1 VTGCKVILLLCS
13 IRKDKKMHKTFN
25 PYLPSYEYI
34 PDGEPHVFGDR
45 VYIYGSHDRFH
56 GAEFCLNDYIC
67 YSADVRDLSEWRY
80 EGIIYKK
87 EQDPRN
93 QNIPANAPAPE
104 PGFCADK
111 ENLMDGDLNSPGIHA
126 LFAPD
131 VVQGP
136 DKRFYLFY
144 CLDYLNGIG
153 VAVCNEPAGE
163 YVFLDFVR
171 HKDGSILG
179 EREGDLWQF
188 DPGIFVDVDDT
199 VYLYSGNGPVS
210 KEQKNRHSISSQVM
224 KLEDDMV
231 TIKEEPERLL
241 PGILE
246 SEGTGFEGHE
256 FFEASSIRRIHN
268 KYYLVYSSVR
278 SHELCYAISDQP
290 DKGYQFGGTLID
302 IGDVFLDGRT
312 ENETLNCLGNTHGG
326 IECINGKW
334 YVFYHRHSNRT
345 NYSRQGCAEQ
355 IEIQEDGS
363 IKQKE
368 ITSCGL
374 NGGPLEGKGCYPAYI
389 CCQLTGKK
397 SSNRFFSHPLAIK
410 MKYPFLTR
418 DIPDVNPSEEMDR
431 MDRENPIQYI
441 KNIAEDTVIGYKYF
455 ACKDIS
461 KVCLWVRGN
470 AAGDMKVLC
479 RPMKSENDKEENKT
493 EQGYQSYEDTMRE
506 CGSVE
511 INLQDGEGWQTAFG
525 TLNIPQGVHAL
536 YFAYHGEGSLSFR
549 KFELI

>member
-1 VTGCKVILLLCS
+1 MKRQV
-13 IRKDKKMHKTFN
+13 FN

-34 PDGEPHVFGDR
+34 PDGEPHVFGER

-80 EGIIYKK
+80 EGVIFKK

-93 QNIPANAPAPE
+93 QNIPADAPAPK
-104 PGFCADK
+104 PGFSADK
-111 ENLMDGDLNSPGIHA
+111 ENLMDGDLNHPGIHA

-131 VVQGP
+131 VVQGS

-153 VAVCNEPAGE
+153 VAVCDEPAGE

-199 VYLYSGNGPVS
+199 VYLYSGNGPIR
-210 KEQKNRHSISSQVM
+210 KEQENRHSISSQVM

-302 IGDVFLDGRT
+302 IGDVFLDGRP
-312 ENETLNCLGNTHGG
+312 EIETLNCLGNTHGG

-334 YVFYHRHSNRT
+334 YVFYHRQSNRT
-345 NYSRQGCAEQ
+345 SYSRQGCAEQ

-397 SSNRFFSHPLAIK
+397 PENRFFSHPSVIK
-410 MKYPFLTR
+410 MEYPFLTQ

-441 KNIAEDTVIGYKYF
+441 KNVAEDTVIGYKYF

-470 AAGDMKVLC
+470 ATGDMKVLC
-479 RPMKSENDKEENKT
+479 RPMISENDKGKNKA
-493 EQGYQSYEDTMRE
+493 EQGYLSNEDNMRE
-506 CGSVE
+506 CGSVA
-511 INLQDGEGWQTAFG
+511 INLQDDDGWQTALG
-525 TLNIPQGVHAL
+525 TLTIPQGIHAL
-536 YFAYHGEGSLSFR
+536 YFAYHGEGSLSLS

>member
-1 VTGCKVILLLCS
+1 MKRQV
-13 IRKDKKMHKTFN
+13 FN

-34 PDGEPHVFGDR
+34 PDGEPHVFGNR
-45 VYIYGSHDRFH
+45 IYVFGSHDRFH

-67 YSADVRDLSEWRY
+67 YSADVRDLSDWRY
-80 EGIIYKK
+80 EGVIFKK

-93 QNIPANAPAPE
+93 QNIPADEPAPK
-104 PGFCADK
+104 PGFFADM
-111 ENLMDGDLNSPGIHA
+111 ENLMDEDLNPHGIHA

-153 VAVCNEPAGE
+153 VAVCDEPAGE
-163 YVFLDFVR
+163 YEFLDFVR

-199 VYLYSGNGPVS
+199 VYLYSGNGPIR
-210 KEQKNRHSISSQVM
+210 KEQENRHSIGSQVM
-224 KLEDDMV
+224 KLENDMV

-278 SHELCYAISDQP
+278 SHELCYAISDHP
-290 DKGYQFGGTLID
+290 DKEYQFGGTLVD
-302 IGDVFLDGRT
+302 IGDVFLDGRP
-312 ENETLNCLGNTHGG
+312 ESDTLNCLGNTHGG

-334 YVFYHRHSNRT
+334 YVFYHRQSNRT

-355 IEIQEDGS
+355 IEIQKDGS

-368 ITSCGL
+368 ITSSGL
-374 NGGPLEGKGCYPAYI
+374 NGGPLKGEGCYPAYI

-397 SSNRFFSHPLAIK
+397 SKNRFFSHPPAMK
-410 MKYPFLTR
+410 MEYPFLTQ

-431 MDRENPIQYI
+431 IDRENPIQYI
-441 KNIAEDTVIGYKYF
+441 KNIVKDSVIGYKYF

-470 AAGDMKVLC
+470 AAGYIKVFY
-479 RPMKSENDKEENKT
+479 RPLKSEKNKEENNT
-493 EQGYQSYEDTMRE
+493 EQGYLTNESNMSE
-506 CGSVE
+506 CGSVA
-511 INLQDGEGWQTAFG
+511 INLRDNEGWQTVSG
-525 TLNIPQGVHAL
+525 TLTIPEGIHAL
-536 YFAYHGEGSLSFR
+536 YFAYHGEGSLDLD
-549 KFELI
+549 KFELILHQCRINTASCCII